1 MNAAIALW
9 LSQDAVTN
17 GAIYALLA
25 LGLIVVYTVTR
36 VILVPQGEFISYAA
50 LSLATLQA
58 GAVPGTVY
66 LLIIAG
72 LSIALLDS
80 VALLRRRPNR
90 GAAPLASRRTDTS
103 AALAKIL
110 LWNVLAPLL
119 IAAGAWWSASRPH
132 DLALQLIVTLAI
144 VTPMGPMLYRL
155 AFQPLANASILVLL
169 IVAVAVHYM
178 MTGFGLVFF
187 GGEGLRSQM
196 FPSLTFQLGILSITG
211 QSIAVV
217 MTAAVLILALA
228 VLFGRTIYGKALRAT
243 AINRIGAR
251 LVGISAEFSGRLAF
265 ALAALIGAVSGILIS
280 PITTIYYDTGFLI
293 SLKGFVGAIIG
304 GMTSYPAAAIGAL
317 MVGFLESFSSF
328 WASAFKESI
337 VFTLIIPVLLWRSLA
352 SQHLEEDEEP

>member
-1 MNAAIALW
+1 MNTAIALW
-9 LSQDAVTN
+9 LSQDAVMN

-58 GAVPGTVY
+58 GKVPGTVH

-72 LSIALLDS
+72 LSVAVLDGIALIGRS
-80 VALLRRRPNR
+80 RPNQLR
-90 GAAPLASRRTDTS
+90 HSGLART
-103 AALAKIL
+103 LF
-110 LWNVLAPLL
+110 WNVAVPLL
-119 IAAGAWWSASRPH
+119 VAAAAWWSASRP
-132 DLALQLIVTLAI
+132 DLLALQVLVALAI

-178 MTGFGLVFF
+178 MTGLGLVFF

-211 QSIAVV
+211 QSVAVV
-217 MTAAVLILALA
+217 ITAVALILFLA

-251 LVGISAEFSGRLAF
+251 LVGISAEFSGRFAF
-265 ALAALIGAVSGILIS
+265 TLAAFIGAVSGILIS

-304 GMTSYPAAAIGAL
+304 GMTSYPAAAIGAV

-337 VFTLIIPVLLWRSLA
+337 VFTLIIPVLLWRSLTT
-352 SQHLEEDEEP
+352 QHIEEDEEP